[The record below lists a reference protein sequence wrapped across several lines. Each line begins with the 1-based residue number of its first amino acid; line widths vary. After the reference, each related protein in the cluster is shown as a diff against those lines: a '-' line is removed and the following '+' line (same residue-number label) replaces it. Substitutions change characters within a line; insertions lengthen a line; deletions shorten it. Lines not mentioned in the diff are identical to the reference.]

1 MERYLYFNGH
11 SSTEYCCHIE
21 HKPSIPT
28 PNRKYEEYEVAGRN
42 GKLHGDQGQY
52 ENITVSYQLYFH
64 GRNPTPE
71 QLRSIKAW
79 LCGTPGAYPLSDGYD
94 PEYFYLA
101 IAKMGDTSNI
111 LDKYGRFTVEFDCDP
126 RHFLRS
132 GQELQDMTNG
142 QVLLNPLDQVA
153 LPYFEVTGNGEEGEL
168 LINGK
173 VFGMKPPA
181 DKTVCCDAETWNA
194 WLEDGTNANPVTG
207 GIWPELAAGENL
219 IQWSGGI
226 QTVKIMPRWW
236 TL

>member
-1 MERYLYFNGH
+1 MEKYLYFNGH

-42 GKLHGDQGQY
+42 GKLHADQGQY

-94 PEYFYLA
+94 PEYFSRG

-111 LDKYGRFTVEFDCDP
+111 LDKY
-126 RHFLRS
+126 
-132 GQELQDMTNG
+132 
-142 QVLLNPLDQVA
+142 
-153 LPYFEVTGNGEEGEL
+153 
-168 LINGK
+168 
-173 VFGMKPPA
+173 
-181 DKTVCCDAETWNA
+181 
-194 WLEDGTNANPVTG
+194 
-207 GIWPELAAGENL
+207 
-219 IQWSGGI
+219 
-226 QTVKIMPRWW
+226 
-236 TL
+236 

>member
-1 MERYLYFNGH
+1 MEKYLYFNGH

-42 GKLHGDQGQY
+42 GKLHADQGQY

-94 PEYFYLA
+94 PEYFYRG

-111 LDKYGRFTVEFDCDP
+111 LDKYGRFTVGFDCDP
-126 RHFLRS
+126 RAFFVVRAGAAGHDERS
-132 GQELQDMTNG
+132 GAAQ
-142 QVLLNPLDQVA
+142 
-153 LPYFEVTGNGEEGEL
+153 
-168 LINGK
+168 
-173 VFGMKPPA
+173 PA
-181 DKTVCCDAETWNA
+181 
-194 WLEDGTNANPVTG
+194 G
-207 GIWPELAAGENL
+207 
-219 IQWSGGI
+219 SGG
-226 QTVKIMPRWW
+226 TP
-236 TL
+236 LF